1 MRQTPWF
8 TILICWIGLGCLSN
22 VSAQDRNSDPIRR
35 MEQVLKEEMQRLGI
49 PGLSFAVAHR
59 NQLIHEQG
67 LGLADVE
74 NSVAVSADSRFRTA
88 SIAKPMTA
96 VVVLSLAEDKILD
109 LDRDITE
116 YCREYPKKEWALS
129 CRQLLGHLAGVR
141 HYKYPAESSS
151 TDRYSS
157 LKEALTVFAAD
168 PLLHEPG
175 TKYLY
180 STFGYNLLGS
190 VAEGASSH
198 PFVEL
203 LEERVWGPAQMS
215 RTVVDAQDKILSK
228 RVSGYVRRAV
238 RDVANNSDKD
248 GSSALGELL
257 NSSLHDTSVKIP
269 GGGLLSTSGD
279 LVRFA
284 IAVNQNRLLEESTKQ
299 SMWTAQ
305 KTSDGKSTGYGLG
318 WNIGGAS
325 KKEVWHT
332 GGQSGTSTVVWMR
345 PESGTV
351 VAIMCNLQNVTLTKT
366 ARELG
371 NLLDPP

>member
-1 MRQTPWF
+1 MR
-8 TILICWIGLGCLSN
+8 ILSCFRIFIVCFGLAWHPC
-22 VSAQDRNSDPIRR
+22 VSAQDRANDTLVR
-35 MEQVLKEEMQRLGI
+35 MEQVLTEEMQRLGI

-67 LGLADVE
+67 LGLANVE

-88 SIAKPMTA
+88 SVAKPMTA
-96 VVVLSLAEDKILD
+96 VVVLSLADDKILD
-109 LDRDITE
+109 LDRDITA
-116 YCREYPKKEWALS
+116 YCRDYPKKEWVIS
-129 CRQLLGHLAGVR
+129 SRHLLGHLAGVR

-151 TDRYSS
+151 TDRYST
-157 LKEALTVFAAD
+157 LKEALTVFADD
-168 PLLHEPG
+168 PLIHEPG

-190 VAEGASSH
+190 VAEGASSQ
-198 PFVEL
+198 PFVGL
-203 LEERVWGPAQMS
+203 LSERVWGPSQMS
-215 RTVVDAQDKILSK
+215 QTLVDAQDKIISK
-228 RVSGYVRRAV
+228 RVSGYVRRSV
-238 RDVANNSDKD
+238 RDVSGGSEKE

-284 IAVNQNRLLEESTKQ
+284 IAVNQNKLLEEATKE

-318 WNIGGAS
+318 WNVGGS
-325 KKEVWHT
+325 LKKEVWHT
-332 GGQSGTSTVVWMR
+332 GGQSGTSTVLWMR
-345 PESGTV
+345 PASGTV

-371 NLLDPP
+371 NLLDP